1 MTRQIEERVGEV
13 QRTLRVLAGRLA
25 LGGTI
30 AGPVSKPILEEA
42 MTEAADLLDELLLRL
57 TPRHSKTEGEPCKAS
72 T

>member
-1 MTRQIEERVGEV
+1 MTRQIEERIGEV
-13 QRTLRVLAGRLA
+13 QRTLRVLASC
-25 LGGTI
+25 T
-30 AGPVSKPILEEA
+30 GPVSQPILEEA